1 MKDNQNDQTV
11 QNNQKGQQNQTNPT
25 SNQSGKIHEFE
36 DFHCIN
42 LLKKQSDL
50 EIEQPNKEEKE
61 KNTPFDPKMQKDKIQ
76 PNEEIK
82 TQTDE
87 NNKQPETVEKNAV
100 GTDIVSENF
109 TNPQKNKISE
119 NKDITNEDIQL
130 DVTNKNDYKS
140 KINY

>member
-1 MKDNQNDQTV
+1 
-11 QNNQKGQQNQTNPT
+11 
-25 SNQSGKIHEFE
+25 
-36 DFHCIN
+36 
-42 LLKKQSDL
+42 
-50 EIEQPNKEEKE
+50 
-61 KNTPFDPKMQKDKIQ
+61 MQKDKIQ

>member
-1 MKDNQNDQTV
+1 MKIFLDSRNQI
-11 QNNQKGQQNQTNPT
+11 
-25 SNQSGKIHEFE
+25 GKILQEKSRKYG
-36 DFHCIN
+36 I
-42 LLKKQSDL
+42 LKVK
-50 EIEQPNKEEKE
+50 KE

-82 TQTDE
+82 TETDE

-130 DVTNKNDYKS
+130 DVTNKNDYES